1 MCTCAAIGGSKS
13 EVGTEAKYVTEGSKE
28 ENATMHLNL
37 SYAGDRYN
45 EHLVMHEFG
54 HALGLGHEHQ
64 RVFFWN
70 NIGKFFRKDVV
81 EKEYGQAYKDVVEKE
96 FQAYYRSNIASYEDQ
111 TGEKSEYDPDSIMH
125 YYPYVRQKVSHVSI
139 W

>member
-1 MCTCAAIGGSKS
+1 MCTCAAIGASESK
-13 EVGTEAKYVTEGSKE
+13 VGTEAKCVTEGSKE
-28 ENATMHLNL
+28 ENATMCLNL

-64 RVFFWN
+64 TVFFWN

-81 EKEYGQAYKDVVEKE
+81 EKKFGQAYL
-96 FQAYYRSNIASYEDQ
+96 SNVASYKDQ
-111 TGEKSEYDPDSIMH
+111 TGETSEYDPDSIMH
-125 YYPYVRQKVSHVSI
+125 YDM
-139 W
+139 